1 MDRRMWVLGGQAGE
15 KRKETGSLRESH
27 PQGAARL
34 SEKKTWEPESYKCA
48 TLIFEQ
54 ETMEIF
60 NHSSQ
65 SHQVTR
71 DISSHLVKLPSISKD
86 ETFHHLIR
94 VWMALSDAKEMLGA
108 F

>member
-1 MDRRMWVLGGQAGE
+1 MDVLGGQAGE
-15 KRKETGSLRESH
+15 KRKEAGSLRESH

-34 SEKKTWEPESYKCA
+34 REKKTWEPESYKCA

-71 DISSHLVKLPSISKD
+71 DISRHLVKLPSISKD
-86 ETFHHLIR
+86 GTLTT
-94 VWMALSDAKEMLGA
+94 LSRTGWPY
-108 F
+108 